1 MRFKNIIDFLNKHPR
16 AGVPYTKK
24 LGALLSNGY
33 YMWWQAFEVSS
44 INPYLITIIIYIIS
58 IIKLCKNLDQGF
70 SVRPENIY

>member
-1 MRFKNIIDFLNKHPR
+1 MRFKNIIDFFNKYPR

-58 IIKLCKNLDQGF
+58 IIKLWKTWTKGF
-70 SVRPENIY
+70 L

>member
-1 MRFKNIIDFLNKHPR
+1 MRFKNIIDFFNKYPR

-33 YMWWQAFEVSS
+33 YMWRQAFEVSS

-58 IIKLCKNLDQGF
+58 IIKLWKTWTKGF
-70 SVRPENIY
+70 L